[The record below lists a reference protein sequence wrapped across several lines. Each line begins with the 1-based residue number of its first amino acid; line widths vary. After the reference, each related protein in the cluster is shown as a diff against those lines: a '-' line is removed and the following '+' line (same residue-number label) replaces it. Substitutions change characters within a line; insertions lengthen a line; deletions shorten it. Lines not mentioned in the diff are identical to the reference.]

1 MTFLRN
7 TGITLS
13 LLWGVATGFS
23 PSAINHVTSSTSVS
37 TSLFSSNLGEEV
49 TPTRRGFLET
59 SVLSTVGILTSLST
73 QTQPA
78 LADEE
83 QSSTSLDEDVKTVQ
97 TPLYYVV
104 RVREATDQES
114 RLIKSGKFKDVQR
127 ANVKLAVKF
136 MVENYRLNDNIIA
149 ASAYLTGNKRIQ
161 AVEAGQ
167 STVQNLFTILEYF
180 DSSDV
185 QNIKVGAT
193 SMAGKEALVLK
204 GLEATK
210 KGIDEF
216 LSFFPKED
224 VEAVVQ
230 RIEKENDLNFKEFD
244 PELGVILNP
253 KPIKS

>member
-185 QNIKVGAT
+185 QNIKVRRCWDVT
-193 SMAGKEALVLK
+193 CDALFVSSIIPMIAVGDIYL
-204 GLEATK
+204 LNLTLTMHPAH
-210 KGIDEF
+210 
-216 LSFFPKED
+216 FPL
-224 VEAVVQ
+224 
-230 RIEKENDLNFKEFD
+230 RF
-244 PELGVILNP
+244 VILCTNY
-253 KPIKS
+253 S

>member
-83 QSSTSLDEDVKTVQ
+83 QSSTSLDDEEVKTVQ

-185 QNIKVGAT
+185 QNIKVRRCWDVICD
-193 SMAGKEALVLK
+193 ALFVSSIIPMIAVGDKYVLN
-204 GLEATK
+204 LTLTMHPAH
-210 KGIDEF
+210 
-216 LSFFPKED
+216 FPL
-224 VEAVVQ
+224 
-230 RIEKENDLNFKEFD
+230 RF
-244 PELGVILNP
+244 VILCTNY
-253 KPIKS
+253 S